1 MKNSS
6 SITFS
11 SDTTPVELL
20 QIFIMKAPVAI
31 AMLDRSMRYIT
42 ASKRWLEDFKI
53 PLASVNGLSHYEI
66 FPEIPPQ
73 WKEIHKRCL
82 NGATEHN
89 PGEKFKRHDETTQ
102 WLAWEIQPWQ
112 TNADSTTPDG
122 IIIYCEDLT
131 ELYTSQEQEAQ
142 LRTKLAIDQALKA
155 ETEKTLRSK
164 DTFIANLAH
173 ELRNPLNSTL
183 GWIQIMHKES
193 LDAEKV
199 STALEV
205 IEQNA
210 WLLSKLVSDT
220 LDMNRIISGKMSL
233 TPTNGK
239 LNEQIDKA
247 IKTFYPIAKEKHIS
261 LSVRKHEE
269 DVAVS
274 IDHTRF
280 QQALGNLIA
289 NAVKFTPHKGSI
301 SIVTSV
307 ENSSVHILIS
317 DTGQGI
323 DGELLPQ
330 IFERY
335 VQRHVRDA
343 NHSAGLGLGL
353 TIAKHIIE
361 QHGGTLEAKSPGK
374 DMGSTFTITLPLTS
388 ADISR

>member
-1 MKNSS
+1 MKDPSL
-6 SITFS
+6 ITLS
-11 SDTTPVELL
+11 SDTTPAELL
-20 QIFIMKAPVAI
+20 QIFITKAPVAI

-42 ASKRWLEDFKI
+42 TSKRWLEDFKI
-53 PLASVNGLSHYEI
+53 PHASVNGLSHYEI
-66 FPEIPPQ
+66 FPEIPPH

-82 NGATEHN
+82 NGASERN
-89 PGEKFKRHDETTQ
+89 PSEKFTRLDGTPQ
-102 WLAWEIQPWQ
+102 WIAWEIQPWQ
-112 TNADSTTPDG
+112 NNATSTIPDG

-131 ELYTSQEQEAQ
+131 ELYLAQEQELQ
-142 LRTKLAIDQALKA
+142 LRTKLAIDETLKKKA
-155 ETEKTLRSK
+155 EQTLQSK

-173 ELRNPLNSTL
+173 ELRNPLNSIL
-183 GWIQIMHKES
+183 GWIQLMHKES
-193 LDAEKV
+193 LDAKKV
-199 STALEV
+199 STALDV
-205 IEQNA
+205 IKQNA

-233 TPTNGK
+233 TLTSSK

-261 LSVRKHEE
+261 LSARKYEE

-274 IDHTRF
+274 IDQTRF
-280 QQALGNLIA
+280 QQALGNLIE
-289 NAVKFTPHKGSI
+289 NAVKFTPPKGSI
-301 SIVTSV
+301 SIATSV

-343 NHSAGLGLGL
+343 NHSSGLGLGL

-361 QHGGTLEAKSPGK
+361 QHGGTIEAKSPGK